1 MENSNPSSTVPGGL
15 LAASAIIRS
24 SSASMPLWEQTK
36 IVTHRM
42 NVALFRN
49 TNYVNN
55 KFSLHMDE
63 ERLKLVD
70 DTGSDEDKVE
80 DREHLQVQS

>member
-1 MENSNPSSTVPGGL
+1 MRQSPDGVVPADKVENRTDAEIRELGDNQSGDEGNPGVHLRLL
-15 LAASAIIRS
+15 LAS
-24 SSASMPLWEQTK
+24 
-36 IVTHRM
+36 IVDIT
-42 NVALFRN
+42 AL
-49 TNYVNN
+49 
-55 KFSLHMDE
+55 DE